1 MNSYWTNEAKRQEG
15 GEEEIN
21 VRAAVIEGI
30 DFSPLLRGM
39 CKSKMYSNMRLRL
52 NLSIFR

>member
-1 MNSYWTNEAKRQEG
+1 VNSYWTNEAKRQEG